1 MIVLSPSKEM
11 SKDAVLSEKI
21 PIFQNEAETLMQE
34 IKGKEKYEPWSLYHG
49 LAFRSFKKGGFS
61 QKELEFME
69 KNLCIFS
76 ALYGVLSARDGISK
90 YRLDFSKKG
99 LYAYWGDKIYQEIIK
114 RCHSSGE
121 WIINLA
127 SDEFS
132 KTLSKYLTEKD
143 RFLQIDFLEEKNGE
157 FKKHSSISKKGR
169 GAMARYLIL
178 SQDTSLERIQ
188 NFQEDDF
195 EFREDLS
202 TERHFVFVKR
212 KLK

>member
-1 MIVLSPSKEM
+1 MILLSPSKEM
-11 SKDAVLSEKI
+11 SKEAIFSEKI
-21 PIFQNEAETLMQE
+21 PIFQKEAEILMPK
-34 IKGKEKYEPWSLYHG
+34 IKEKKKYEAWSLYHG

-76 ALYGVLSARDGISK
+76 ALYGILSPRDGISE

-99 LYAYWGDKIYQEIIK
+99 LYTYWGDKIYQEVLK
-114 RCHSSGE
+114 RCHSAGE

-132 KTLSKYLTEKD
+132 KTLSKYLSEKD
-143 RFLQIDFLEEKNGE
+143 RFLQIDFLEEKEGE
-157 FKKHSSISKKGR
+157 FKKHSTISKKGR
-169 GAMARYLIL
+169 GGMARYLIL

-188 NFQEDDF
+188 RFQEEEF
-195 EFREDLS
+195 QFREDLS
-202 TERHFVFVKR
+202 MERHFVFVKQ
-212 KLK
+212 KLR